1 MSDLRIDFDTQ
12 DLAVFDDAREYLMT
26 IASELVPPVPG
37 RGGNE

>member
-12 DLAVFDDAREYLMT
+12 DVVFDDAREHLML

-37 RGGNE
+37 QGGNE